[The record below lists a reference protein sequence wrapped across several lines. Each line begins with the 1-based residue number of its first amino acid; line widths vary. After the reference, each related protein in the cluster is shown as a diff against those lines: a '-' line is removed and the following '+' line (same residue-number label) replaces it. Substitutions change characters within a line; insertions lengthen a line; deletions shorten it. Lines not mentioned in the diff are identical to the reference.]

1 MTTLPKPARPRQ
13 TSAVPKPSTNVLRAV
28 LFTDVVGSTELARE
42 LGDQRWS
49 RLLEAQRRIVREE
62 LRANRGREVDTAGDG
77 FFAVF
82 ESPADAVRC
91 AFAAARG
98 VQEVGL
104 DIRAGVH
111 FGAIEQSGADVHGIV
126 VHTGARVMAQARGAE
141 VVITQTVKDLVAG
154 ARLRLAEREA
164 VELKGVPGSWT
175 LYDVLQVDDELRPH
189 PIEDATVATE
199 RRERASAGIRR
210 KARPRWILP
219 AAAVGLLALTAAVFV
234 AVKPEAKYVPGP
246 GTVAR
251 IEGDR
256 FEAPV
261 TVGEFPIALTEGDG
275 RVWVMDRQSQIYWV
289 EEESGSTGSRGT
301 DGVPTGAA
309 VGGGSVW
316 ITAGFGT
323 AGPPE
328 TTVSRL
334 DPSAGQI
341 SAAFSAPIGSQAIA
355 YGADAVWVASP
366 NTGTVTRYDP
376 VSRETE
382 TIVLPSAAR
391 PDALA
396 FGDLGGEAIWVA
408 DALSAN
414 LYRVDAGA
422 PHAKR
427 VYTLGGPPTAIA
439 VGSDTVWI
447 ASEERDAIY
456 AFDPTSGSIRTSIDV
471 GEQGC
476 NAPASI
482 AVDHHAVWVACS
494 LSQRVIR
501 IDPDRGATER
511 TFAVAAT
518 PIAVTTAP
526 DGSAWV
532 AVQPR

>member
-1 MTTLPKPARPRQ
+1 
-13 TSAVPKPSTNVLRAV
+13 VPKTPSNVLRAV

-49 RLLEAQRRIVREE
+49 RLLEAHRRIVREE
-62 LRANRGREVDTAGDG
+62 LKANRGREVDTAGDG

-82 ESPADAVRC
+82 ERPADAVRC
-91 AFAAARG
+91 AFVAARR
-98 VQEVGL
+98 VQELGL

-111 FGAIEQSGADVHGIV
+111 FGEVEQAGADTHGVV
-126 VHTGARVMAQARGAE
+126 VHTGARVMGRAHAAE

-154 ARLRLAEREA
+154 ARFVLAEREVA
-164 VELKGVPGSWT
+164 ELKGVPGSWT
-175 LYDVLQVDDELRPH
+175 LYDVLQVDDELRPK
-189 PIEDATVATE
+189 PIEDASVATD

-210 KARPRWILP
+210 RARPRWILP
-219 AAAVGLLALTAAVFV
+219 AAVVGLLALAVAVFV
-234 AVKPEAKYVPGP
+234 AVRPEPDHVPSP

-251 IEGDR
+251 INGDR
-256 FEAPV
+256 FDAPV
-261 TVGEFPIALTEGDG
+261 AVGQFPITLAEGDG

-289 EEESGSTGSRGT
+289 EEQGSSTGSRGT
-301 DGVPTGAA
+301 NGVPTGAV

-323 AGPPE
+323 PGSPD
-328 TTVSRL
+328 TTVSRF
-334 DPSAGQI
+334 DPAAGQI
-341 SAAFSAPIGSQAIA
+341 SAAFSTPIGSQAIA

-366 NTGTVTRYDP
+366 NTGTVIRYDP

-382 TIVLPSAAR
+382 TVELPDGAR

-396 FGDLGGEAIWVA
+396 FADLGGEAIWVG

-414 LYRVDAGA
+414 LYRVDVAA
-422 PHAKR
+422 MEATQT
-427 VYTLGGPPTAIA
+427 YTLSGPPTAIA
-439 VGSDTVWI
+439 VGSDTIWI

-456 AFDPTSGSIRTSIDV
+456 AFDPASGSIRTSIDV

-476 NAPASI
+476 NAPASV
-482 AVDHHAVWVACS
+482 AVDDDAVWVACS
-494 LSQRVIR
+494 LSQRVMR
-501 IDPDRGATER
+501 IDPDRGAIER